1 MGYERGLYMNDN
13 LNKEIFNK
21 EKEIDLKDMFY
32 YICKRWRGLL
42 IGAVVAAML
51 LIAYKIS
58 SIIELSAALS
68 IVKKLAKY
76 IIIGMVAGV
85 IVMCIIYAIL
95 YIISGKI
102 KSEEEFRTNCRLN
115 VLGVLPIRKKGKK
128 IKGLD
133 KLIGRMFGIDRRIE
147 DFEELTER
155 LAEDVKAVL
164 SVGSD
169 GKDSAKTAPCIAVV
183 STDSDETSSEI
194 VDLIGSKIDAEAN
207 LIAAGNILKNAE
219 SVRAVMKSDRV
230 LLVERIAA
238 SSYRLVKEEYEKL
251 AVWEKPLIGVV
262 FLDGDV
268 R

>member
-42 IGAVVAAML
+42 IGAAVTAML

-76 IIIGMVAGV
+76 IIIGMVVGV

-102 KSEEEFRTNCRLN
+102 KSEEEFKTNCRLN
-115 VLGVLPIRKKGKK
+115 VLGVLPIRKRVKK
-128 IKGLD
+128 
-133 KLIGRMFGIDRRIE
+133 
-147 DFEELTER
+147 
-155 LAEDVKAVL
+155 
-164 SVGSD
+164 
-169 GKDSAKTAPCIAVV
+169 
-183 STDSDETSSEI
+183 
-194 VDLIGSKIDAEAN
+194 
-207 LIAAGNILKNAE
+207 
-219 SVRAVMKSDRV
+219 
-230 LLVERIAA
+230 
-238 SSYRLVKEEYEKL
+238 
-251 AVWEKPLIGVV
+251 
-262 FLDGDV
+262 
-268 R
+268 